1 MIEAEWKEHTVT
13 SGTDQLVYTTIFVYF
28 YLSKFV
34 LDKSITYTYVSIFL
48 QNTGNQDPPPNQFAF
63 RPLRSHFAR
72 LPLYYH
78 HLFRR
83 LIHSPINYIPFHTQ
97 AS

>member
-48 QNTGNQDPPPNQFAF
+48 QKTGNRYPLQNLFAYH
-63 RPLRSHFAR
+63 PLQSH
-72 LPLYYH
+72 L
-78 HLFRR
+78 
-83 LIHSPINYIPFHTQ
+83 
-97 AS
+97 

>member
-28 YLSKFV
+28 YLYKFV

-48 QNTGNQDPPPNQFAF
+48 QNTGNQDPPPNQF
-63 RPLRSHFAR
+63 
-72 LPLYYH
+72 
-78 HLFRR
+78 
-83 LIHSPINYIPFHTQ
+83 
-97 AS
+97 

>member
-34 LDKSITYTYVSIFL
+34 LDKSITYTYVSLPLLTSSQRDFKFTPRGVKRRRALGEFL
-48 QNTGNQDPPPNQFAF
+48 QYSTEILGGS
-63 RPLRSHFAR
+63 LC
-72 LPLYYH
+72 
-78 HLFRR
+78 
-83 LIHSPINYIPFHTQ
+83 
-97 AS
+97 